1 MSERVRIA
9 ILAMGFS
16 GLTAQILL
24 LREFLI
30 MFAGNEFSIGIILAN
45 WVILEACGAFLGR
58 KAEKATRKTEAFAV
72 LSTLFCLALFAAL
85 FAVRILKRAMGLSIG
100 ESIGLLPMF
109 VSSFLILSPV
119 SVLHG
124 ALFPF
129 SCEMEAMSS
138 ELKQGFHTPKG
149 SSVGRVYAYETV
161 GTVLGGIA
169 CTYFLVLYLGTFQ
182 AAAGLALLNAAVC
195 LALLAPHKQTGGYQK
210 TTLAL
215 VGAFALFSLLLTS
228 QAGKLHQYAI
238 QVQWENQH
246 VVHYQNSRYGNL
258 CVVENEGQYIFFQ
271 DGIPS
276 VITPIP
282 DLPFVEE
289 FVHLP
294 LLAHPEPKS
303 LLVVSG
309 GAGGVIHEAL
319 KHPTVATIEY
329 VELDPLLI
337 NLFRKFPTALTEF
350 ELNDARVTIRH
361 IDGRLWLETTRNTYD
376 VILVGISEPSTLQ
389 ANRFFTQQ
397 FLSLAKERLNRG
409 GILVLGLPGSLTYLN
424 EELRDLN
431 SCIFHTLKRVFPHI
445 RVIPGDGTNLFLAS
459 DSVEVAAL
467 DKAKIVE
474 RLSQRQIIAQV
485 VVPWYIEQKLHP
497 GWQGWFFDFI
507 AGGSQKINADFSP
520 IGVFYSVAHWNAI
533 FAPSVLRWLFQQ
545 LERINLWGISLFG
558 AGLLLVCFSLRP
570 RSVASF
576 RAGILLAII
585 TTGFA
590 GMIFDLMLTFAFQSI
605 YGYVFWWIGLLVA
618 SFMAGAACGAMIMAR
633 VVERVERPFV
643 HFVRIE
649 LAIIGFCLA
658 CPAILFVANAYL
670 GGADPFFLFRLLFL
684 AISFVS
690 GLLVGAQFP
699 LANKLYLGNSAS
711 LSKTA
716 GLLYASDLLGGW
728 LGGILGAVVLL
739 PVLGLV
745 GTCLTVAML
754 KLASFMVI
762 ITHRNVT

>member
-1 MSERVRIA
+1 A
-9 ILAMGFS
+9 
-16 GLTAQILL
+16 AQILL

-30 MFAGNEFSIGIILAN
+30 VFAGNEFSIGIILAN
-45 WVILEACGAFLGR
+45 WVILEACGSFLGR
-58 KAEKATRKTEAFAV
+58 KAEKATRKSEAFAV

-85 FAVRILKRAMGLSIG
+85 FAVRVLKRAMGLSVG

-129 SCEMEAMSS
+129 SCEMDAMSS
-138 ELKQGFHTPKG
+138 ELKHGCSSAGMKQG
-149 SSVGRVYAYETV
+149 SSNPEVSSAGRVYAYETV
-161 GTVLGGIA
+161 GTVLGGLV
-169 CTYFLVLYLGTFQ
+169 CTYLLIPHLDAFQ

-195 LALLAPHKQTGGYQK
+195 LALLAPHRETGGYRK

-215 VGAFALFSLLLTS
+215 VGAFVLVSLLLIS
-228 QAGKLHQYAI
+228 QAEELHWYSI
-238 QVQWENQH
+238 QAQWENQH

-271 DGIPS
+271 DGIPT

-294 LLAHPEPKS
+294 LLAHPGPKS

-319 KHPTVATIEY
+319 KHPSVATIEY

-337 NLFRKFPTALTEF
+337 ELFRKFPTALTES
-350 ELNDARVTIRH
+350 ELNDARVTIRYM
-361 IDGRLWLETTRNTYD
+361 DGRLWLETTRATYD
-376 VILVGISEPSTLQ
+376 VILVGITEPSTLQ
-389 ANRFFTQQ
+389 TNRFFTQQ

-409 GILVLGLPGSLTYLN
+409 GILVLGLPGSLAYLN
-424 EELRDLN
+424 EELKDLN
-431 SCIFHTLKRVFPHI
+431 SCIFHTLKRVFSHI

-459 DSVEVAAL
+459 DSAEVTVL
-467 DKAKIVE
+467 DKDKILE
-474 RLSQRQIIAQV
+474 RLSQRHIIAQV

-497 GWQGWFFDFI
+497 GWQSWFLDFI
-507 AGGSQKINADFSP
+507 AGSSQKINEDFNP
-520 IGVFYSVAHWNAI
+520 IGVFYSVAHWNAL
-533 FAPSVLRWLFQQ
+533 FAPSAVRWLFRQ
-545 LERINLWGISLFG
+545 LDRINLWGIVLLG
-558 AGLLLVCFSLRP
+558 AVLLLVCFFFRP
-570 RSVASF
+570 RSATSF
-576 RAGILLAII
+576 RAGIPLAII

-618 SFMAGAACGAMIMAR
+618 SFMAGAACGAMIMTR
-633 VVERVERPFV
+633 VVERTERPLD

-649 LAIIGFCLA
+649 LAIMGFCLA
-658 CPAILFVANAYL
+658 CPAILFVAHAYL

-690 GLLVGAQFP
+690 GFLVGAQFP

-711 LSKTA
+711 VSKTA

-728 LGGILGAVVLL
+728 LGGIVGAVVLL

-754 KLASFMVI
+754 KLVSFVA
-762 ITHRNVT
+762 ITMSSEKIERV